1 MIRYNEKNGKIQLA
15 TLELV
20 PQNAFE
26 EKMLR
31 KFAALSTDQ
40 RCELITLGF
49 EALARIYQH
58 NADVVAGV

>member
-1 MIRYNEKNGKIQLA
+1 MIKYDERNGKIQLA

-20 PQNAFE
+20 PQDDFE

-49 EALARIYQH
+49 EALARIYQK
-58 NADVVAGV
+58 NADAVAGV